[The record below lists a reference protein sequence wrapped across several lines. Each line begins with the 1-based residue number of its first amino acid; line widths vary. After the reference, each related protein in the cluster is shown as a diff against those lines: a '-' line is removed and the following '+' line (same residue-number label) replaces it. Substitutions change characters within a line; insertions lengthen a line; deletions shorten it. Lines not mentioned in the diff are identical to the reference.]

1 MEQHNIFCGGLKP
14 PTKPKLERVLE
25 LDVQGDGKNI
35 EFKIDS
41 ISKAMMAN
49 IPDELL
55 DLLEIAAYVY
65 CADQRCSRGTDI
77 LKDYGS
83 QWRRVMSFQIPVRK
97 PDVWNSVELKK
108 VLQDTLAFLSDETY
122 QFDFVAATS
131 PLAEKQGYFD
141 FSDSLVDT
149 DEIALFSGGLDS
161 FAGAVEGIVGNN
173 RKMTLVGHHSA
184 DKVKAVQKNLVNA
197 LAEKGHDKK
206 VNYISIAVRNKGSR
220 AIEYT
225 QRTRS
230 FLFASL
236 ATCIM
241 HMMGK
246 DRFSFYENGVVSLN
260 LPITKD
266 IRGGRATR
274 TTHPKVI
281 EGFRQIFSLVLNK
294 DIKVDH
300 PYQWLTKKE
309 IIEKIKQYGM
319 GDMLPMTNSCTRP
332 RIWTEHQKHCGM
344 CSQCIDRRFGILAA
358 GLGEHEAAA
367 NYMVDL
373 LLDDRSQDEDNGMV
387 MAASYVK
394 FAQHLI
400 GMTRDRFATEYPA
413 ISPAL
418 RCFAPL
424 TTAQAEEKIFSM
436 FQRHA
441 SDVVSVLEKSLEEN
455 SSALLQNP
463 SPIPSGS
470 LLALAFNRS
479 KVEPIKPDNYDA
491 KLKETLDG
499 LKRYKIQFCEADDG
513 LVFKGGYKVTGAN
526 YELIK
531 KLLPNFRLKKSGQ
544 EVPYFA
550 TAILATELSI
560 EEATLYRRVTRLRDE
575 IKAQLGVDQGMIEDF
590 VENKERDGYRLNP
603 NLREVNSLADLED

>member
-1 MEQHNIFCGGLKP
+1 MEQHNIFFGGLKP

-25 LDVQGDGKNI
+25 LDVQGDSKNI
-35 EFKIDS
+35 EFKIES

-97 PDVWNSVELKK
+97 PDVWNGEELKK

-141 FSDSLVDT
+141 FSDSLIDA

-246 DRFSFYENGVVSLN
+246 
-260 LPITKD
+260 
-266 IRGGRATR
+266 TR
-274 TTHPKVI
+274 
-281 EGFRQIFSLVLNK
+281 Q
-294 DIKVDH
+294 
-300 PYQWLTKKE
+300 
-309 IIEKIKQYGM
+309 
-319 GDMLPMTNSCTRP
+319 
-332 RIWTEHQKHCGM
+332 
-344 CSQCIDRRFGILAA
+344 
-358 GLGEHEAAA
+358 
-367 NYMVDL
+367 
-373 LLDDRSQDEDNGMV
+373 
-387 MAASYVK
+387 
-394 FAQHLI
+394 
-400 GMTRDRFATEYPA
+400 
-413 ISPAL
+413 L
-418 RCFAPL
+418 RCR
-424 TTAQAEEKIFSM
+424 T
-436 FQRHA
+436 
-441 SDVVSVLEKSLEEN
+441 
-455 SSALLQNP
+455 
-463 SPIPSGS
+463 
-470 LLALAFNRS
+470 
-479 KVEPIKPDNYDA
+479 
-491 KLKETLDG
+491 
-499 LKRYKIQFCEADDG
+499 
-513 LVFKGGYKVTGAN
+513 
-526 YELIK
+526 
-531 KLLPNFRLKKSGQ
+531 
-544 EVPYFA
+544 
-550 TAILATELSI
+550 
-560 EEATLYRRVTRLRDE
+560 
-575 IKAQLGVDQGMIEDF
+575 
-590 VENKERDGYRLNP
+590 
-603 NLREVNSLADLED
+603 